1 MVVPRCRV
9 VIEDKAMSKRRSK
22 SSPNLPPEVIERA
35 RRQLAEQ
42 SGAGDAGT
50 AAPKA
55 DSPAEAPAAAPKA
68 APRAAVAV
76 PRAAV
81 PAASTPRIRRT
92 TPRSAP
98 START
103 GGRQPD
109 QLDSAYLRERL
120 ANPTRMVTEE
130 ELHAEYG
137 YVIKDLRSMGLLSI
151 GLIVALVI
159 LGNIIQ

>member
-1 MVVPRCRV
+1 
-9 VIEDKAMSKRRSK
+9 MSKRRSK

-42 SGAGDAGT
+42 SGQ
-50 AAPKA
+50 AAPSASASEPKT
-55 DSPAEAPAAAPKA
+55 AEPPKPQAAAPKA
-68 APRAAVAV
+68 APRGVVAV
-76 PRAAV
+76 RHAAV
-81 PAASTPRIRRT
+81 PAASAPVRIRRT

-120 ANPTRMVTEE
+120 ANPTRIVTEA

-137 YVIKDLRSMGLLSI
+137 YVIKDLRSMALLAA

-159 LGNIIQ
+159 LGNIIR